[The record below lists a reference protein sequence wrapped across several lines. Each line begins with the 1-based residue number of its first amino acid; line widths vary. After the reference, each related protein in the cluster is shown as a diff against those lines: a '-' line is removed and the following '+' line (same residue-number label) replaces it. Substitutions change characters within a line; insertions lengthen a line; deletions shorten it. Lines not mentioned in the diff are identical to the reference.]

1 MCVKGGSSLFS
12 ITDSESVS
20 DEATYTYRAD
30 PLSSE
35 VQLKIGNPST
45 LNTCSVQLSP
55 AGPSGIQIFN
65 PGIFGTGFCQIPGS
79 RDFSGRDLPLFL
91 IPGFFRNFSG
101 IFRDFC
107 FCFVCGSNHIIF
119 TNLHHYHC
127 HHHNRPHHH
136 WPRPPFS
143 FIALR
148 KKRQNNCNKGFVCK
162 QYFYQMQ

>member
-1 MCVKGGSSLFS
+1 MGHVSCVMCHVLCVMCHVTCVMCHVSCIMYHVSSS
-12 ITDSESVS
+12 
-20 DEATYTYRAD
+20 
-30 PLSSE
+30 
-35 VQLKIGNPST
+35 
-45 LNTCSVQLSP
+45 
-55 AGPSGIQIFN
+55 GPSGIKIFN

-101 IFRDFC
+101 ILRDFC

-136 WPRPPFS
+136 
-143 FIALR
+143 
-148 KKRQNNCNKGFVCK
+148 
-162 QYFYQMQ
+162 

>member
-1 MCVKGGSSLFS
+1 MSYQHQSLGEHQRRERPLISWSRIRRDPPTAQIFWTSAEQALAGSRFS
-12 ITDSESVS
+12 I
-20 DEATYTYRAD
+20 
-30 PLSSE
+30 
-35 VQLKIGNPST
+35 
-45 LNTCSVQLSP
+45 
-55 AGPSGIQIFN
+55 
-65 PGIFGTGFCQIPGS
+65 PGFSGTGFCQIPGS

>member
-1 MCVKGGSSLFS
+1 MSPNHS
-12 ITDSESVS
+12 DNVS
-20 DEATYTYRAD
+20 
-30 PLSSE
+30 
-35 VQLKIGNPST
+35 Q
-45 LNTCSVQLSP
+45 
-55 AGPSGIQIFN
+55 AGPSGIKIFN

>member
-1 MCVKGGSSLFS
+1 MKFEASAPRGKPHLQFGRGGQPHISFIIIIPSSS
-12 ITDSESVS
+12 
-20 DEATYTYRAD
+20 
-30 PLSSE
+30 
-35 VQLKIGNPST
+35 
-45 LNTCSVQLSP
+45 
-55 AGPSGIQIFN
+55 GPSGIQIFN

>member
-1 MCVKGGSSLFS
+1 MVFHLRGRPSGFICRQWA
-12 ITDSESVS
+12 ITQRR
-20 DEATYTYRAD
+20 TFQYRNQAI
-30 PLSSE
+30 S
-35 VQLKIGNPST
+35 G
-45 LNTCSVQLSP
+45 
-55 AGPSGIQIFN
+55 AGPSGIKIFN
-65 PGIFGTGFCQIPGS
+65 PGIFGTGFYQIPES

-148 KKRQNNCNKGFVCK
+148 KNRQNNCNKGFVCK